1 MHIIVLLLG
10 LKVALFSSFTYSL
23 PIAGSIQHAGFDK
36 YPMNVKK
43 RSWFENSG
51 DFLTGDA
58 SSDAEDNF
66 VVASCL
72 QKPQEFS
79 SIGLSVGCVLPPN
92 SSGNAGGGLT
102 SPNLRLPPQNPQV
115 DESNVRA
122 PPRPVLPQSPNL
134 PVRPSNIK
142 SPTDSSAPSYGT
154 QSEPSY
160 QAPSDKN
167 PWHGS
172 RR

>member
-10 LKVALFSSFTYSL
+10 LKVALFGSFTYSL
-23 PIAGSIQHAGFDK
+23 PIAGSIPHAGFDK

-43 RSWFENSG
+43 RSWFGNSG
-51 DFLTGDA
+51 DFLGDA
-58 SSDAEDNF
+58 SGDAGVNF
-66 VVASCL
+66 FVASCL

-92 SSGNAGGGLT
+92 SSGNVEGGLT
-102 SPNLRLPPQNPQV
+102 SPKLRLQPQNPRD
-115 DESNVRA
+115 DETNVRA

-134 PVRPSNIK
+134 PVRPSNIQR
-142 SPTDSSAPSYGT
+142 PADSFAPSYDT

-160 QAPSDKN
+160 QAPSNGN
-167 PWHGS
+167 PWDGP